1 MDLQKISV
9 QKLVEEKNKKKILF
23 TPGPASL
30 LQENIEG
37 ISPCFGRGDIDYLKV
52 ENQVLNYL
60 KELSGHKNIVRLQ
73 GSSSLALEIIIANFI
88 YGKVLIIDSGYY
100 SSRLK
105 DISNS
110 YRKENKNITNLNSI
124 SWEKIEDI
132 KENYDW
138 IIACYTETSCG
149 LKLPIERIH
158 SIAKRVNARLMLDA
172 TASIGLEENHH
183 LADVIGYSS
192 CKGLCGLTGAGFIA
206 FNEPGINSTN
216 SFYLNINTHIE
227 KKITGPY
234 HSISSIYNVIPKY
247 KEIKH
252 SIIINKKRFQKIYK
266 DNLTLEEEY
275 QPMLCTYVNCKLKSN
290 SKKVV
295 LYEPRINKKGSIIC
309 HLGEVHLGKQ
319 STGKII
325 DKLLK
330 DR

>member
-110 YRKENKNITNLNSI
+110 YRKEKKNITNLNSI

-216 SFYLNINTHIE
+216 SDRKALTIV
-227 KKITGPY
+227 
-234 HSISSIYNVIPKY
+234 YNRSFMKQQIDLTKAT
-247 KEIKH
+247 KN
-252 SIIINKKRFQKIYK
+252 SIIKK
-266 DNLTLEEEY
+266 
-275 QPMLCTYVNCKLKSN
+275 CN
-290 SKKVV
+290 SKVRRLLGFNARMPSNIKEFDLPVGKR
-295 LYEPRINKKGSIIC
+295 LYKPNQG
-309 HLGEVHLGKQ
+309 
-319 STGKII
+319 
-325 DKLLK
+325 
-330 DR
+330 